1 MRILNIYGC
10 TLPFIGIILGRP
22 AGGKTQ
28 VISLLRKWPHA
39 YYTDIFT
46 ARSFVTHTTAVKK
59 KEDLIKID
67 MLPRIKNKVFGTPE
81 FSPIF
86 TAKEE
91 DLRSILGII
100 TRIADGQGLAS
111 DSGAHGHRAYEGTHM
126 LVWIGA
132 AVDVPYSVY
141 KVLASLGPKLYF
153 FRLPFEDRTVDDII
167 KEMGGDFSIKFD
179 SIQAAIY
186 DYLKWFEIAPD
197 LKCDAETI
205 LN

>member
-1 MRILNIYGC
+1 MS
-10 TLPFIGIILGRP
+10 IGLGMNR
-22 AGGKTQ
+22 
-28 VISLLRKWPHA
+28 V
-39 YYTDIFT
+39 
-46 ARSFVTHTTAVKK
+46 
-59 KEDLIKID
+59 
-67 MLPRIKNKVFGTPE
+67 
-81 FSPIF
+81 IF

-91 DLRSILGII
+91 DLRNILGII

-167 KEMGGDFSIKFD
+167 K
-179 SIQAAIY
+179 
-186 DYLKWFEIAPD
+186 
-197 LKCDAETI
+197 
-205 LN
+205 